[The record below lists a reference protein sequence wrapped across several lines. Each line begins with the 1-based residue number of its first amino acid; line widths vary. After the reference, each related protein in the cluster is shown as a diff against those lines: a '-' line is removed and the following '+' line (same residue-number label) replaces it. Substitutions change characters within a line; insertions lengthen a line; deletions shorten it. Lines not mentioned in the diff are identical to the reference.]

1 MPVITCP
8 SCGTKNRIDDK
19 RAQSLQPVCG
29 KCGQKLPTAT
39 AAGASSAQPLV
50 VTDATF
56 PTAVLGAGVPVLL
69 DCWAPW
75 CGPCRMIAPIVDQ
88 LAAESAGRY
97 LIAKL
102 NTDENPRTSAQF
114 RIDAIPT
121 MLLFHNG
128 QLVDRIVGLQPKQA
142 LQARL
147 ERLTGASV

>member
-1 MPVITCP
+1 MPIITCP
-8 SCGTKNRIDDK
+8 NCGAKNRIDD

-29 KCGQKLPTAT
+29 KCGQKLP
-39 AAGASSAQPLV
+39 ASTTTGSSTTPLTI
-50 VTDATF
+50 TDATF
-56 PTAVLGAGVPVLL
+56 PSAVLQSDKPVLL

-121 MLLFHNG
+121 MLLFHRG
-128 QLVDRIVGLQPKQA
+128 QLIDRIVGMQPKQA

-147 ERLTGASV
+147 EKLTHQPT

>member
-1 MPVITCP
+1 MPIITCP
-8 SCGTKNRIDDK
+8 NCGSKNRIDD

-29 KCGQKLPTAT
+29 KCGQKLPVSVTADST
-39 AAGASSAQPLV
+39 AKPLT

-56 PTAVLGAGVPVLL
+56 ASAVLQADKPVLL

-97 LIAKL
+97 IIAKL
-102 NTDENPRTSAQF
+102 NTDENPRISAQF

-121 MLLFHNG
+121 MLLFHRG
-128 QLVDRIVGLQPKQA
+128 QLIERIVGMQPKQA
-142 LQARL
+142 LQALL
-147 ERLTGASV
+147 EKFTHETA

>member
-1 MPVITCP
+1 MPTITCP
-8 SCGTKNRIDDK
+8 NCGAKNRIDD
-19 RAQSLQPVCG
+19 RARSLQPVCG
-29 KCGQKLPTAT
+29 KCRQKLVAAT
-39 AAGASSAQPLV
+39 TSGEPLI

-56 PTAVLGAGVPVLL
+56 ASAVLQADKPVLL

-88 LAAESAGRY
+88 LAAESAGRH

-102 NTDENPRTSAQF
+102 NTDENPRVSAQF

-121 MLLFHNG
+121 MLLFHHG
-128 QLVDRIVGLQPKQA
+128 QLVDRIVGMQPKHA

-147 ERLTGASV
+147 EKIAHQPT

>member
-1 MPVITCP
+1 MPIVTCP
-8 SCGTKNRIDDK
+8 NCGAKNRVDD
-19 RAQSLQPVCG
+19 RANTLQPICG
-29 KCGQKLPTAT
+29 KCGQKLPTA
-39 AAGASSAQPLV
+39 ASAGESNKPLTI
-50 VTDATF
+50 TDATF
-56 PTAVLGAGVPVLL
+56 DTTVLRADKPVLV

-75 CGPCRMIAPIVDQ
+75 CGPCRMIAPIMDQ
-88 LAAESAGRY
+88 LAAESNGRY

-102 NTDENPRTSAQF
+102 NTDENRRVATQY

-147 ERLTGASV
+147 AQLGKQYA

>member
-1 MPVITCP
+1 MPIITCP
-8 SCGTKNRIDDK
+8 NCGAKNRIDD

-29 KCGQKLPTAT
+29 KCGQKLPVF
-39 AAGASSAQPLV
+39 AAAASAAKPLT

-56 PTAVLGAGVPVLL
+56 ASAVLQADRPVLL

-97 LIAKL
+97 VIAKL
-102 NTDENPRTSAQF
+102 NTDENPGISAQF

-121 MLLFHNG
+121 MLLFNNG
-128 QLVDRIVGLQPKQA
+128 KLVDRIVGMQPKQA
-142 LQARL
+142 LQAL
-147 ERLTGASV
+147 VEKVAHQHA

>member
-1 MPVITCP
+1 MPIITCP
-8 SCGTKNRIDDK
+8 NCGAKNRIDD
-19 RAQSLQPVCG
+19 RARSLQPVCG
-29 KCGQKLPTAT
+29 KCGQKLPTSAT
-39 AAGASSAQPLV
+39 TGTGSNPLTI
-50 VTDATF
+50 TDATF
-56 PTAVLGAGVPVLL
+56 ASAVLQADKPVLL

-102 NTDENPRTSAQF
+102 NTDENPRISAQF

-121 MLLFHNG
+121 MLLFHHG
-128 QLVDRIVGLQPKQA
+128 QLVDRIVGMQPKHA

-147 ERLTGASV
+147 EKMTHQPT

>member
-1 MPVITCP
+1 MPIITCP
-8 SCGTKNRIDDK
+8 NCGTKNRIDD

-29 KCGQKLPTAT
+29 KCGQKLPL
-39 AAGASSAQPLV
+39 ASSSASSKPLI

-56 PTAVLGAGVPVLL
+56 PTAVLKSDKPVLL

-75 CGPCRMIAPIVDQ
+75 CGPCRMIAPILDQ

-97 LIAKL
+97 VVAKL
-102 NTDENPRTSAQF
+102 NTDENPRTSAQY

-121 MLLFHNG
+121 MLLFNNG
-128 QLVDRIVGLQPKQA
+128 QLVDRIVGMQPKQA

-147 ERLTGASV
+147 ERLTTGASV